1 MLTRTFR
8 FFASPWHNR
17 PTSVSSPSRSQLYA
31 SYEADLKQLREGLP
45 SKWHIMLDNLLQA
58 LPLLFASD
66 WPMVPNHTDLLEN
79 NIHVDSSTGRITGIC
94 DWKDTTVSPFGTSL
108 WGIESM
114 LGERTTMGWRWV
126 GNSARLRQGFWDAFA
141 AAAGPQVPLERV
153 EDARLVGIFLK
164 FGFEWVDQETRR
176 PVMEGSSDFF
186 FLEAV
191 TLNVDKGGS

>member
-1 MLTRTFR
+1 M
-8 FFASPWHNR
+8 
-17 PTSVSSPSRSQLYA
+17 SSPSRSQLYA

-45 SKWHIMLDNLLQA
+45 SQWHIMLDNLLQA
-58 LPLLFASD
+58 LPLLFVSD

-126 GNSARLRQGFWDAFA
+126 SNSTRLRQGFWDAFA

-164 FGFEWVDQETRR
+164 FGFEWVDPETRR